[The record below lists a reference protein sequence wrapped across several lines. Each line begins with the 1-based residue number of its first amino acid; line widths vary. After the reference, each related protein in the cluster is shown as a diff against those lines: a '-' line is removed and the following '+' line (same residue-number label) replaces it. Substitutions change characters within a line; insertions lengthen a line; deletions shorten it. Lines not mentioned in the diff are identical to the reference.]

1 MSRRRAATATAVV
14 VLTTTLTAL
23 STTACT
29 VREDGALTSAAAPVE
44 AAGNP
49 LARIRSAADA
59 LAGAGTSRTRTAM
72 EMASGGTRLTIT
84 AHGEFDYRAR
94 VGQLTV
100 VLPDRVLRPV
110 TEVITP
116 GKLYMKNRGAGVPD
130 DKWVRV
136 DTTELSDG
144 NLVTGGVTDP
154 LIAAELLR
162 GALEVDYVGT
172 ARVAGAAVRH
182 YRGTTDLTAA
192 ARQAAGPL
200 RRRLTAAANGFA
212 TPLVPFDAYFDDEGR
227 LRKVRHEFVFD
238 NSQGQGVKVAST
250 TSLYGFGAPVRIRMP
265 EQGEIY
271 TGRISMEGE

>member
-1 MSRRRAATATAVV
+1 MSPRRAATTTAVV
-14 VLTTTLTAL
+14 VLTTTLTMV

-29 VREDGALTSAAAPVE
+29 VREDGALASAAAPVE
-44 AAGNP
+44 VVQNP
-49 LARIRSAADA
+49 LAQVRSAADV
-59 LAGAGTSRTRTAM
+59 LTRAGTSRTRTAM

-84 AHGEFDYRAR
+84 AHGDFDYRKR
-94 VGQLTV
+94 IGRLTV

-116 GKLYMKNRGAGVPD
+116 GTLYMKNRGAGVPD

-154 LIAAELLR
+154 LTAAELLR
-162 GALEVDYVGT
+162 GALEVDYLGT

-182 YRGTTDLTAA
+182 YRGTTDLAAAARAAAEPLRQQLTAA
-192 ARQAAGPL
+192 AR
-200 RRRLTAAANGFA
+200 GFA
-212 TPLVPFDAYFDDEGR
+212 TSLVPFDAYLDDAGR

-250 TSLYGFGAPVRIRMP
+250 TSLYGFGTPVRITMP
-265 EQGEIY
+265 ERAEIY
-271 TGRISMEGE
+271 TGRISIEGG